1 MFDKFGEMNS
11 SQEINEL
18 AENLFNENDIDSLKT
33 MAKENGIS
41 QEYVDDY
48 LKGNVFNLCDPLT
61 AALGKLDIEKADL
74 KPTHLMKDWVGY
86 IEGQCLEN
94 DAMAA
99 AVRKKGKSLKGC
111 IGQLLKEGTEGIA
124 PAQEAEPAAAD
135 KIEPKHRQGD
145 RILVEGVIEMVTVG
159 ANKAVNYRI
168 RTKGG
173 KTVWVIEED
182 IVEETV

>member
-74 KPTHLMKDWVGY
+74 KPTHLMRDWVSY
-86 IEGQCLEN
+86 IEAQCLEN
-94 DAMAA
+94 EELAA

-111 IGQLLKEGTEGIA
+111 IGELLKYSFSNRIKVDQSIVKAAGINNA
-124 PAQEAEPAAAD
+124 RVEFGVPGMGEAKRIIRD
-135 KIEPKHRQGD
+135 YYLGD
-145 RILVEGVIEMVTVG
+145 RI
-159 ANKAVNYRI
+159 
-168 RTKGG
+168 
-173 KTVWVIEED
+173 
-182 IVEETV
+182 